1 MCALTFYGSRSRE
14 ARYPAQFSSR
24 PSAGR
29 LRQARELA
37 GPAPRAPSLA
47 RLRPAARP
55 LAERMHTLPPPLGLM
70 GAVGADLRG
79 RLEEDSV
86 CEEGVGVGSGTRVWG
101 TAGPRGTET
110 QAGTGVPGVWDGDGE
125 PKPGLRDPGMET

>member
-1 MCALTFYGSRSRE
+1 
-14 ARYPAQFSSR
+14 
-24 PSAGR
+24 
-29 LRQARELA
+29 
-37 GPAPRAPSLA
+37 
-47 RLRPAARP
+47 
-55 LAERMHTLPPPLGLM
+55 M

-79 RLEEDSV
+79 RLEEDSA

-125 PKPGLRDPGMET
+125 PKPGLRDPGMETQVWDWVLEMGWGCRTQTGGTGNRDSG